1 MEARWYVYMLS
12 CSDDTLYIGVT
23 TDLARRVVEHNT
35 SPKGARYTRPRRPV
49 SLVYSEEHTTRSEA
63 TKRESILKGLSRT
76 EKLLLAGL
84 SSS

>member
-1 MEARWYVYMLS
+1 MDARWYVYMLS
-12 CSDDTLYIGVT
+12 CADGTVYTGVT
-23 TDLARRVVEHNT
+23 TDLERRVVEHNT

-49 SLVYSEEHTTRSEA
+49 SLSYSEEYATRSEA
-63 TKRESILKGLSRT
+63 ATREAALKKLTRT